1 MTGIR
6 LSRVF
11 WIGAAA
17 ILIVAA
23 LIAVTAILRGDF
35 GDTEAKI
42 LGTLLV
48 LLVAGATAISGLGL
62 IERRTAAWL
71 GGVAIAGAAVCF
83 GVITAAIWNEFSSDS
98 LGKWAASA
106 MPVLLA
112 LLLLTTQRL
121 LLRVARMTWLFY
133 GTAVAAAS
141 ATGLTFAAIWGDE
154 SGGIGQAIAV
164 FTIVTVLGYLL
175 LPVLQRFTS
184 AAGVPDAA
192 ERVLAELNG
201 VRLVATRSGEGI
213 EPKLAPGERLALRR
227 S

>member
-1 MTGIR
+1 MTGLR

-42 LGTLLV
+42 LGTLLA

-83 GVITAAIWNEFSSDS
+83 GLITAAIWDEFTNDT
-98 LGKWAASA
+98 LGELAASA
-106 MPVLLA
+106 VPVLLA

-121 LLRVARMTWLFY
+121 LLRVARLRWLFY
-133 GTAVAAAS
+133 GTAVAAAV
-141 ATGLTFAAIWGDE
+141 ATGLTFVAIWGDE
-154 SGGIGQAIAV
+154 SSGIGQAIAV
-164 FTIVTVLGYLL
+164 FSIVTVLGYLL

-184 AAGVPDAA
+184 AAVAPDAA

-201 VRLVATRSGEGI
+201 VRLVATKSGEGI
-213 EPKLAPGERLALRR
+213 EAKLLPGERLALRR
-227 S
+227 G